1 MATFISHSPEE
12 TFALGEEWGRAAQ
25 PGWLL
30 ALTGDLGAGKTQLIK
45 GFARGLGIT
54 ERIPSP
60 TFALVI
66 EHRTGRLPLAHIDL
80 YRLDTAGQILG
91 AGLDEYFQPRD
102 GVTVV
107 EWCERW
113 PDFAAEPPRISAGT
127 RLRRV
132 KIEPTSETERRITH
146 EDIGH

>member
-25 PGWLL
+25 PGWLI
-30 ALTGDLGAGKTQLIK
+30 ALSGDLGAGKTHLVK
-45 GFARGLGIT
+45 GLARGLGI
-54 ERIPSP
+54 ESRIQSP

-66 EHRTGRLPLAHIDL
+66 EHRDGRLPLAHIDL
-80 YRLDTAGQILG
+80 YRLDTAEQILG
-91 AGLDEYFQPRD
+91 AGLDDYFQPRD

-113 PDFAAEPPRISAGT
+113 PDFAAASPVVSSGT
-127 RLRRV
+127 HLRRV
-132 KIEPTSETERRITH
+132 SIEPTRETERRITY
-146 EDIGH
+146 EDFGD

>member
-25 PGWLL
+25 PGWLI
-30 ALTGDLGAGKTQLIK
+30 ALSGDLGAGKTQLIK
-45 GFARGLGIT
+45 GFARGLGI
-54 ERIPSP
+54 EGRIQSP

-66 EHRTGRLPLAHIDL
+66 EHRDGRLPLAHIDL
-80 YRLDTAGQILG
+80 YRLDTAEQILG

-107 EWCERW
+107 EWSERW
-113 PDFAAEPPRISAGT
+113 PDFAAEPPRVSASI
-127 RLRRV
+127 RLSRV
-132 KIEPTSETERRITH
+132 NIEPTSETERHITY
-146 EDIGH
+146 EDFGD

>member
-25 PGWLL
+25 PGWLI
-30 ALTGDLGAGKTQLIK
+30 ALSGDLGAGKTQLIK
-45 GFARGLGIT
+45 GFARGLGI
-54 ERIPSP
+54 EGRIQSP

-66 EHRTGRLPLAHIDL
+66 EHRDGRLPLAHIDL
-80 YRLDTAGQILG
+80 YRLDTAEQILG

-102 GVTVV
+102 GVTVA

-113 PDFAAEPPRISAGT
+113 PDFAAKVPVVGPGT

-132 KIEPTSETERRITH
+132 NIEPTSETERHITY
-146 EDIGH
+146 EDFGD